1 VRRGLSLRVRRAGRS
16 WGLGPFLLAFVLAAF
31 FPRVASAQMGGGG
44 MGGMGGGG
52 RGGMPGGQQ
61 QGKPTQTSPTRNNVV
76 GPRAGQQPSAEDE
89 EEEVH
94 SQLSQRTEP
103 VLAPPANP
111 LAISPELRVRIGSDA
126 EGATPSPVGELHRSF
141 YPPYYEEDRGEYR
154 FRTVPP
160 LWLEHTR
167 GLAGRAASGE
177 PTSLDRESLFGL
189 LYYQRR
195 SAALDVDLFFPAV
208 WNVSNKVTGSH
219 TLVLGP
225 LVHRTAPFENDNWL
239 APLYFQGSR
248 KDGGYFHSPALLTT
262 THWDEKGAFT
272 LSALYFRNR
281 TLTDVDW
288 GAVPF
293 VFHGDTGNLE
303 GARKTYTL
311 VPPAF
316 YYHGANE
323 ADESTTTVVGPVI
336 VQSTPKRAVF
346 DVAPLFF
353 HIEGKPE
360 TGGIR
365 ESHTTLFPFFHY
377 GKTDEHSLFVVPG
390 YLRRVTKT
398 VDTMI
403 TPFYSHSETRNGAT
417 SLTAAGPLLPLYYHY
432 VDHDTALLTWFVA
445 PLFMQSHSP
454 EERAFLTPLV
464 GRFETYGV
472 SRTWWFLPTLIA
484 STDRHGWETDL
495 HPIVYTGRSDDSS
508 HTVVAPVFW
517 DFASP
522 EHRTT
527 ILAPIFWRFQD
538 NTDNSITQIAG
549 NTLYL
554 QRRVVGGI
562 DWQFHLLPLFS
573 YGEDPQ
579 GYFWNVLFG
588 LAGYQREGS
597 YSRVRAF
604 WIPITVNGTSAHA
617 AADPAAVRF

>member
-1 VRRGLSLRVRRAGRS
+1 VSAPGKV
-16 WGLGPFLLAFVLAAF
+16 AAF
-31 FPRVASAQMGGGG
+31 FLAFALATLSIRVASAQMGGMGGG
-44 MGGMGGGG
+44 MG
-52 RGGMPGGQQ
+52 RGGQGGQQ
-61 QGKPTQTSPTRNNVV
+61 NKPTQSSPTQNKSV
-76 GPRAGQQPSAEDE
+76 GPRAGEPSAEDE
-89 EEEVH
+89 EDEVR
-94 SQLSQRTEP
+94 SQLNQRTEP
-103 VLAPPANP
+103 VIAPPADP
-111 LAISPELRVRIGSDA
+111 LAISPELRLHIGSDA
-126 EGATPSPVGELHRSF
+126 EGAAPSPVGELHRSF
-141 YPPYYEEDRGEYR
+141 FPYYEEQRGEYR
-154 FRTVPP
+154 FRMIPP

-167 GLAGRAASGE
+167 GAPGRDAVPGE
-177 PTSLDRESLFGL
+177 PTSPDRQSLFAF

-195 SAALDVDLFFPAV
+195 SAAVDVDLVFPAI
-208 WNVSNKVTGSH
+208 WNVSNKEAASH

-262 THWDEKGAFT
+262 THWDAKGAFT
-272 LSALYFRNR
+272 LSLLYFRTR
-281 TLTDVDW
+281 TLSDIDW
-288 GAVPF
+288 GIVPF
-293 VFHGDTGNLE
+293 VFQGDTGNTE

-311 VPPAF
+311 VPPLF
-316 YYHGANE
+316 YYHGTDELN
-323 ADESTTTVVGPVI
+323 ESTTTVAGPVI
-336 VQSTPKRAVF
+336 AMSTPKRSIF

-377 GKTDEHSLFVVPG
+377 GTSDDETLFVVPG

-403 TPFYSHSETRNGAT
+403 TPFYSHSEARSGAT
-417 SLTAAGPLLPLYYHY
+417 SLSVAGPLLPLYYHY
-432 VDHDTALLTWFVA
+432 TDRDTGLRTWFIA
-445 PLFMQSHSP
+445 PLFMQSNSP
-454 EERAFLTPLV
+454 EQRAFLTPLV

-472 SRTWWFLPTLIA
+472 SRTWWFLPTIVA
-484 STDRHGWETDL
+484 STDRHGWELDL
-495 HPIVYTGRSDDSS
+495 HPIVYTGRSDDAS
-508 HTVVAPVFW
+508 HTVIAPVLW

-527 ILAPIFWRFQD
+527 IVAPIFWRFQD

-554 QRRVVGGI
+554 QKRVVGGI
-562 DWQFHLLPLFS
+562 DWQFHVLPLFS

-597 YSRVRAF
+597 YSRIRAL
-604 WIPITVNGTSAHA
+604 WIPITVNGPSAHA
-617 AADPAAVRF
+617 ATDGGAVRF